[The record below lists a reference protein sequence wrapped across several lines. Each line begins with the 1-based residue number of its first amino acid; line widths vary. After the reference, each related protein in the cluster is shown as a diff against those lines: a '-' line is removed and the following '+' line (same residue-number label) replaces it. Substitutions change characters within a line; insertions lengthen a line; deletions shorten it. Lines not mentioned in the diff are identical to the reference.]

1 MTDYHSNKIQV
12 NQVNV
17 RNVNIHTKFIA
28 LPPYAKQVN
37 QYKILEFTKIREGL
51 GGLEN
56 KQMTSVND
64 AKGAR
69 EPWIRDVTLLSLCW
83 QNSFYA

>member
-1 MTDYHSNKIQV
+1 MKI
-12 NQVNV
+12 
-17 RNVNIHTKFIA
+17 IIC
-28 LPPYAKQVN
+28 
-37 QYKILEFTKIREGL
+37 KILLLVLRP
-51 GGLEN
+51 LEN